1 MTLAMLFRVLSD
13 RQRVSVQFLNEEKIL
28 WVGIAH
34 NIPIEYFDKL
44 VVNVI
49 AFTTSIS
56 ETEIR
61 IIVK

>member
-1 MTLAMLFRVLSD
+1 MTLDMLFRVLSD
-13 RQRVSVQFLNEEKIL
+13 RQKVSLQFSNDEKIF

-49 AFTTSIS
+49 ALPISIS

>member
-1 MTLAMLFRVLSD
+1 MTLAMMFRVLSD
-13 RQRVSVQFLNEEKIL
+13 KQKVSLQYKDEIL
-28 WVGIAH
+28 WSGIAH

-49 AFTTSIS
+49 AFPTSIS
-56 ETEIR
+56 ATEIR